1 MMTDYD
7 IQRLSAA
14 IVDRLTRD
22 ERFVKRVV
30 KAMPKEEKLLTS
42 RQAAQI
48 LGVSRYTVVKNA
60 ERLGGIRMGDHDR
73 AHWVFPEEG
82 LIDRYLER

>member
-14 IVDRLTRD
+14 IVDRLTSN
-22 ERFVKRVV
+22 ERFIQRVT
-30 KAMPKEEKLLTS
+30 KAMPKEEKLLSS
-42 RQAAQI
+42 RQAANV

-60 ERLGGIRMGDHDR
+60 ERLGGIRRGDHGR
-73 AHWVFPEEG
+73 AHWVFPEKG